1 MHGGKEYVG
10 VARLSGPLLVVEGT
24 SGVGYDEMV
33 EVKGLAGE
41 TRLGRVL
48 SVSETAAVV
57 EVFQGTTGLTTRGT
71 RVRFLGSPLRVPV
84 SIEVLGR
91 VFDALGRPRDGG
103 PEPLAD
109 EWRDIN
115 GAPINPTARAYPR
128 DFLQTGVSAIDGMN
142 TLVRG
147 QKLPIF
153 SGSGLPHNALA
164 AQMARQAR
172 IAEEGEGF
180 CVVFVAMG
188 VGHDVASFFQDSLES
203 SGALHNAVLFLNL
216 ADDPPVEQIVAPRSA
231 LTMAEYLAFDA
242 GRHVL
247 VILIDMTNY
256 AEALREIA
264 AAREEVPGRKGYPG
278 YLYSDLA
285 SIYERCGR
293 IHGRP
298 GSITQIPI
306 LTMPNDDITDPVPDL
321 TGYITEGQIVLSREL
336 HRKAIYPP
344 IDVLPSLSRLMKD
357 GIGEGRTRADH
368 PHIASQLY
376 AAYARVKEV
385 RSLAEVIG
393 AEELSGV
400 DEDYL
405 RFGQAFETR
414 FVKQGVDED
423 RSIDQTLDLAWE
435 VVSILPRSELHR
447 VTPEELDRYYR
458 GDVRKED

>member
-1 MHGGKEYVG
+1 MQGGKEYVG
-10 VARLSGPLLVVEGT
+10 VSSLTGPLLVVEGA

-33 EVKGLAGE
+33 EVTGSGGE
-41 TRLGRVL
+41 KRLGRVL
-48 SVSETAAVV
+48 SVSEKAAVV

-71 RVRFLGSPLRVPV
+71 RVRFLGDPLRVPV
-84 SIEVLGR
+84 STEVLGR

-103 PEPLAD
+103 PEPLAE

-128 DFLQTGVSAIDGMN
+128 DFLQTGVSTIDGMN

-153 SGSGLPHNALA
+153 SGSGLPHNMLA

-172 IAEEGEGF
+172 IGKEAEGF

-231 LTMAEYLAFDA
+231 LTMAEYLAFDV

-344 IDVLPSLSRLMKD
+344 IGVLPSLSRLMKD
-357 GIGEGRTRADH
+357 GIGLGRTRADH
-368 PHIASQLY
+368 AHIASQLY
-376 AAYARVKEV
+376 AAYAHVKEV
-385 RSLAEVIG
+385 RALAEVIG

-405 RFGQAFETR
+405 SFGQAFETR
-414 FVKQGVDED
+414 FVRQNADED

-435 VVSILPRSELHR
+435 IVSILPRSELHR
-447 VTPEELDRYYR
+447 VTPNELDRYYR
-458 GDVRKED
+458 ISVREEM